1 MAARLATYLV
11 VGIVAA
17 TLIAGLI
24 VGAQR
29 DDNDGPID
37 LIIHNA
43 RVYTADRN
51 GTMAE
56 AVAVRGN
63 RILQVGSNREI
74 TRLAR
79 PQTTVLDA
87 EGAAVLPGFNDSHVH
102 LIGGGLGMDRID
114 LLGASTLEEI
124 RGRIASWAAA
134 NPERPWILGR
144 GWYYQPFPDGLPT
157 RQMLDGL
164 VPDRPAQLVSYDGHT
179 SWVNSKAL
187 ALARITKRTADPP
200 NGSIV
205 RDARTGEPTG
215 VLKEAAMALV
225 SRLVPAPTRADRA
238 QALRAAIGEANRL
251 GITSVQN
258 AGGGA
263 DNLDIFEEARRGGD
277 LTARVYSAV
286 GVDGGLREADLDRL
300 DAVRQRHQDDAIFKT
315 GALKIM
321 LDGVVEGHTAAMLE
335 PYANRPTA
343 GTPSILPDDL
353 NRTVRLADAKGWQ
366 VMTHAVGDRAIRMA
380 LYAYEHAARS
390 NPAPGRG
397 RRHRV
402 EHAELVAS
410 DDVPRFGSLGVIAS
424 MMPSH
429 GLPSPSQIQVWSR
442 NVGPDRAGR
451 GWAYGDIL
459 KARGRLAFGSDWPY
473 GSLDPMLGLH
483 VAVNRTTPGGVPD
496 GGWNGEQRLALK
508 AAVDAYTSAGA
519 WASFDEQRKGTIAA
533 GMLADIVVLTRDI
546 FSAQPSTL
554 ADTQV
559 ATTIFDGKIVYQK
572 KIRPTN

>member
-43 RVYTADRN
+43 RIYTADQN

-63 RILQVGSNREI
+63 QILKVGSNREI

-79 PQTTVLDA
+79 PQTTVIDA
-87 EGAAVLPGFNDSHVH
+87 QGAAALPGFNDSHVH

-114 LLGASTLEEI
+114 LLGAATLEEI
-124 RGRIASWAAA
+124 RGRIASWASA
-134 NPERPWILGR
+134 NAERPWVLGR

-157 RQMLDGL
+157 RQMLDAL
-164 VPDRPAQLVSYDGHT
+164 VPDRPAQLLSYDGHT
-179 SWVNSKAL
+179 AWVNSKAL
-187 ALARITKRTADPP
+187 ALAKITKRTPDPP
-200 NGSIV
+200 NGAIV
-205 RDARTGEPTG
+205 RDPRTGEPTG
-215 VLKEAAMALV
+215 VLKEAAITLV
-225 SRLVPAPTRADRA
+225 SGLVPPPSRADRA
-238 QALRAAIGEANRL
+238 RALRTAMAEANRF

-258 AGGGA
+258 AGGPA
-263 DNLDIFEEARRGGD
+263 DYLDIFEEARREGD
-277 LTARVYSAV
+277 LVTRVYSAV
-286 GVDGGLREADLDRL
+286 TADGRLSDADLDRL
-300 DAVRQRHQDDAIFKT
+300 DAVRERHQDDAIFKT
-315 GALKIM
+315 GALKFS

-343 GTPSILPDDL
+343 GAPSILPDDL

-366 VMTHAVGDRAIRMA
+366 VMTHAVGDRAVRMA
-380 LYAYEHAARS
+380 LNAYQHAARS
-390 NPAPGRG
+390 NPAPQRG

-402 EHAELVAS
+402 EHVEIAAEEDIA
-410 DDVPRFGSLGVIAS
+410 RFGPLGAIAS
-424 MMPSH
+424 MMPFH
-429 GLPSPSQIQVWSR
+429 GLPSPTRLEVWSK
-442 NVGPDRAGR
+442 NVGPERAAR
-451 GWAYGDIL
+451 GWAYGDIR

-473 GSLDPMLGLH
+473 GSLDPMQGLH
-483 VAVNRTTPGGVPD
+483 VAVNRATADGEPE
-496 GGWNGEQRLALK
+496 GGWNPEQRLALK
-508 AAVDAYTSAGA
+508 AAIDAYTSGAA
-519 WASFDEQRKGTIAA
+519 WASFDEQRKGTIAP

-546 FSAQPSTL
+546 FSAPPSTL

-559 ATTIFDGKIVYQK
+559 AATIFDGKVVYRK
-572 KIRPTN
+572 PARPTN